1 MYSSCFFLFIHLEL
15 LPRLNKDGTPAKT
28 RAPTKFS
35 LFVKDNYGKIKAKD
49 PTSSHQEIMK
59 ELSKQFAQQVMT
71 CKQRLALDRTSR
83 FYHKVF
89 IYKKRHSQHVY
100 G

>member
-1 MYSSCFFLFIHLEL
+1 MYSSCYFYSFSHLGL

-49 PTSSHQEIMK
+49 PRSSHQEIMK
-59 ELSKQFAQQVMT
+59 ELSKQFAQQV
-71 CKQRLALDRTSR
+71 ASDRE
-83 FYHKVF
+83 
-89 IYKKRHSQHVY
+89 
-100 G
+100 

>member
-1 MYSSCFFLFIHLEL
+1 MYSIVVFLFSHLEL

-49 PTSSHQEIMK
+49 PRYSHQEIMK
-59 ELSKQFAQQVMT
+59 ELSKQFAQQV
-71 CKQRLALDRTSR
+71 A
-83 FYHKVF
+83 
-89 IYKKRHSQHVY
+89 
-100 G
+100 